1 MEMARREL
9 YRLSDE
15 HRAQLT
21 PWAQRWIA
29 NALSTAPMTEADREA
44 CREAVEGLYRAAG
57 KRPPPRERI
66 VFVPSPFVV
75 RFAGGF
81 ASAIWYLRK
90 QPDATYDATDA
101 ATAAATRAATDVATY
116 AATYDVTRA
125 ATDAATRAATLAATV
140 DVTYAAT
147 RDATA
152 DATDAATDAATRA
165 ATRAATEAATDVA
178 TRAATD
184 AATAAA
190 TRAATDAATDDLSRW
205 YVLPGDMHT
214 LSAELGVGLFGL
226 RCANAAWRLWQGGN
240 QWSAWDS
247 YLTFFQDIARLDL
260 PEYTNYQHWRT
271 LSERSGPRVVHDEFC
286 IISDRPEILLVD
298 DLNRPHCETG
308 PFCRWRDGTA
318 LYAVHGVRVPA
329 WLIEQPKRLTI
340 AAIDA
345 ERNEEIRR
353 VMIERYGW
361 ERYGQ
366 DSGAEVI
373 DHDERWGTLKRR
385 GGDLWLEVVNRSP
398 EPDGTFRRY
407 ALPVHPELRPIL
419 SDDGVLG
426 APQKLTALAA
436 VASTFGMTAAAYKRA
451 LPSLGV
457 ES

>member
-66 VFVPSPFVV
+66 VFVPSPFVA

-90 QPDATYDATDA
+90 QP
-101 ATAAATRAATDVATY
+101 V
-116 AATYDVTRA
+116 
-125 ATDAATRAATLAATV
+125 ATDAATRAAT
-140 DVTYAAT
+140 
-147 RDATA
+147 
-152 DATDAATDAATRA
+152 DAATDAATYA
-165 ATRAATEAATDVA
+165 ATDDATYAATEAATE
-178 TRAATD
+178 AAMRD
-184 AATAAA
+184 
-190 TRAATDAATDDLSRW
+190 ATDAATDDLSRW